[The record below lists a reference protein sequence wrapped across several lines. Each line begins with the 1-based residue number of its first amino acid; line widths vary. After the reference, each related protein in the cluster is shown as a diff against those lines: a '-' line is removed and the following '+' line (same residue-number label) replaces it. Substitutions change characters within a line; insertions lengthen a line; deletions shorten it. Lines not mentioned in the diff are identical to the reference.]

1 MSSGKRH
8 AADTSNAIIVIATV
22 ITTIALV
29 SQAPGVVGLVVTHLR
44 EVAAFVTG
52 LIVGHYAT
60 PDVRDQHRSRNE
72 GERMV
77 TAHFGKAAGKLWSLI
92 WWLPAWLIPHRSPW
106 SHLPVFA
113 TAIAALWLYAV
124 PLALCWWYD
133 VQVPWVLVAWH
144 VAGWAVQ
151 DAVHLRG
158 DGGLRK
164 GIRW

>member
-1 MSSGKRH
+1 MASGKAH
-8 AADTSNAIIVIATV
+8 ARSTQATIVV
-22 ITTIALV
+22 V
-29 SQAPGVVGLVVTHLR
+29 CVVVG
-44 EVAAFVTG
+44 VALLPPNLIAFMFG

-60 PDVRDQHRSRNE
+60 PDVRDQQKNRNH
-72 GERMV
+72 GEKMV
-77 TAHFGKAAGKLWSLI
+77 RDHFGKLAGWLWSA
-92 WWLPAWLIPHRSPW
+92 WWEPFAMCIPHRSPW

-113 TAIAALWLYAV
+113 TAVAALWLYAV

-133 VQVPWVLVAWH
+133 VSVPWVLVTWH

>member
-8 AADTSNAIIVIATV
+8 AADTGNAIIVIATV
-22 ITTIALV
+22 VATIALV
-29 SQAPGVVGLVVTHLR
+29 SQAPGVVALVVTHLR

-60 PDVRDQHRSRNE
+60 PDVRDQQKNRNH
-72 GERMV
+72 GEKMV
-77 TAHFGKAAGKLWSLI
+77 RDHFGKVAGWLWSA
-92 WWLPAWLIPHRSPW
+92 WWEPFAMCIPHRSPW
-106 SHLPVFA
+106 SHLPIFA
-113 TAIAALWLYAV
+113 TAVAALWLYAV
-124 PLALCWWYD
+124 PLALCWWYG
-133 VQVPWVLVAWH
+133 VQVPWALVAWH

-151 DAVHLRG
+151 DWVHLRG